1 MKMKVELAQIL
12 THIVGFLIA
21 FWILKRYAFKPL
33 LKMLEDRREKIRT
46 DFDEA
51 DQAKSAA
58 GKLVTDYEE
67 RIRNIEVEARQ
78 KIQEA
83 IGEGRRVSAEI
94 KEQAHT
100 EARGIIEK
108 AKGDL
113 VRDIATARVQLKEEI
128 VAMTLAATQKI
139 MRESLDD
146 QRHRKLINDFIDQV
160 ETAK

>member
-1 MKMKVELAQIL
+1 MNVQLPQIL

-21 FWILKRYAFKPL
+21 FWVLKRYAFKPL
-33 LKMLEDRREKIRT
+33 LRILEERREKIRA

-51 DQAKSAA
+51 DRAKSAA
-58 GKLVTDYEE
+58 AKLEADYGE
-67 RIRNIEVEARQ
+67 RLKNIEAEARQ

-83 IGEGRRVSAEI
+83 INDGRRVSTEI

-100 EARGIIEK
+100 EAREIIEK
-108 AKGDL
+108 AKADL
-113 VRDIATARVQLKEEI
+113 LRDIATAKVQLKEEI
-128 VAMTLAATQKI
+128 VAMTLNATEKV

-146 QRHRKLINDFIDQV
+146 ERHRKLINDFIDRV

>member
-1 MKMKVELAQIL
+1 MNVELAQIL
-12 THIVGFLIA
+12 THIVGFLIVL
-21 FWILKRYAFKPL
+21 FILKKFAWGPL
-33 LKMLEDRREKIRT
+33 LQLMEDRREKIRA

-51 DQAKSAA
+51 DRAKTRAEE
-58 GKLVTDYEE
+58 LVSDYEA
-67 RIRNIEVEARQ
+67 RLKNIEDEARQ

-83 IGEGRRVSAEI
+83 INEGRRVGAEI

-113 VRDIATARVQLKEEI
+113 ARDVATARVQLKEDI
-128 VAMTLAATQKI
+128 VAMTLEATQRI

-146 QRHRKLINDFIDQV
+146 ERHRRLINEFIDEV
-160 ETAK
+160 ESAK

>member
-1 MKMKVELAQIL
+1 MNVELAQIL

-21 FWILKRYAFKPL
+21 FWVLKRFAFGPL
-33 LKMLEDRREKIRT
+33 LKIMQDRRDKIAA

-51 DQAKSAA
+51 DKARASAEQ
-58 GKLVTDYEE
+58 LVSDYEE
-67 RIRNIEVEARQ
+67 RIKNIEAEARQ

-83 IGEGRRVSAEI
+83 IGEGRRMGAEI
-94 KEQAHT
+94 KEQAHA

-113 VRDIATARVQLKEEI
+113 VRDIATARVQLKEDI

-139 MRESLDD
+139 LSESLDD
-146 QRHRKLINDFIDQV
+146 NRHRKLINDFIDQV

>member
-1 MKMKVELAQIL
+1 MNVELPQIL

-21 FWILKRYAFKPL
+21 FWVLKRFAFGPL
-33 LKMLEDRREKIRT
+33 LKMLEDRREKIRA

-51 DQAKSAA
+51 DKAKSTAEQLAA
-58 GKLVTDYEE
+58 DYEE
-67 RIRNIEVEARQ
+67 RIKNIEAEARQ

-83 IGEGRRVSAEI
+83 ITEGRRVSAEI
-94 KEQAHT
+94 KEQAHA

-113 VRDIATARVQLKEEI
+113 IRDIATARVQLKQDI
-128 VAMTLAATQKI
+128 VAMTLDATRKI
-139 MRESLDD
+139 LNESLDD
-146 QRHRKLINDFIDQV
+146 QRHRRLIGEFIDQV

>member
-1 MKMKVELAQIL
+1 MNVELAQIL

-21 FWILKRYAFKPL
+21 FWVLKRFAFGPL
-33 LKMLEDRREKIRT
+33 LKMLEDRREKIRA

-51 DQAKSAA
+51 DKAKSTAEQLAA
-58 GKLVTDYEE
+58 DYEE
-67 RIRNIEVEARQ
+67 RIKNIEAEARQ

-83 IGEGRRVSAEI
+83 ITEGRRVSAEI
-94 KEQAHT
+94 KEQAHA

-113 VRDIATARVQLKEEI
+113 IRDIATARVQLKQDI
-128 VAMTLAATQKI
+128 VAMTLDATRKI
-139 MRESLDD
+139 LNESLDD
-146 QRHRKLINDFIDQV
+146 QRHRRLIGEFIDQV

>member
-1 MKMKVELAQIL
+1 MKVELAQII
-12 THIVGFLIA
+12 THIFGFLIA
-21 FWILKRYAFKPL
+21 YWVLKRYAFKPL
-33 LKMLEDRREKIRT
+33 LKMMEDRREKIRA
-46 DFDEA
+46 DFDDA

-58 GKLVTDYEE
+58 QKLESDYED
-67 RIRNIEVEARQ
+67 RIRNIEAEARQ

-83 IGEGRRVSAEI
+83 VGEGRQVAAEI

-108 AKGDL
+108 AKADL
-113 VRDIATARVQLKEEI
+113 LRDIATAKVQLKEEI
-128 VAMTLAATQKI
+128 VAMTLTATQKVI
-139 MRESLDD
+139 AESLDD

>member
-1 MKMKVELAQIL
+1 MNVELPQIL
-12 THIVGFLIA
+12 THIVGFLIV
-21 FWILKRYAFKPL
+21 FWVLKRFAFGPL
-33 LKMLEDRREKIRT
+33 LKIMQDRRDKIAA

-51 DQAKSAA
+51 DKARASAEQ
-58 GKLVTDYEE
+58 LVADYEE
-67 RIRNIEVEARQ
+67 RIKNIEAEARQ

-83 IGEGRRVSAEI
+83 IGEGRRMGAEI
-94 KEQAHT
+94 KEQAHA

-113 VRDIATARVQLKEEI
+113 VRDIATARVQLKEDI

-139 MRESLDD
+139 LSESLDD
-146 QRHRKLINDFIDQV
+146 NRHRKLINDFIDQV

>member
-1 MKMKVELAQIL
+1 MKVELAQIL

>member
-1 MKMKVELAQIL
+1 MKVELAQII
-12 THIVGFLIA
+12 THIAGFLIA
-21 FWILKRYAFKPL
+21 FWVLKRYAFKPL
-33 LKMLEDRREKIRT
+33 LKMMEDRREKIRA
-46 DFDEA
+46 DFDDA
-51 DQAKSAA
+51 DRAKSAA
-58 GKLVTDYEE
+58 QKLETDYEE
-67 RIRNIEVEARQ
+67 RIKNIETEARQ

-83 IGEGRRVSAEI
+83 VGDGRRVAAEI

-108 AKGDL
+108 AKADL

-128 VAMTLAATQKI
+128 VAMTLTATQKVI
-139 MRESLDD
+139 AESLDD